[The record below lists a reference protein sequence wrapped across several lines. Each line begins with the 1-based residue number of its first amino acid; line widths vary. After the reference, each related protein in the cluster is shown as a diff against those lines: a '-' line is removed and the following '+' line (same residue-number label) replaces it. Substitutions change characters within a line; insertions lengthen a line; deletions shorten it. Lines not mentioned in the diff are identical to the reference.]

1 MMNIQF
7 MTKEN
12 AITVKDN
19 LTGEDK
25 LVYIPNFEELIAN
38 ASCEEE
44 IEAIREVEER
54 MNSDKWFLKGF
65 TFEIVY
71 TKYEKTYD
79 PFTHKWGMKWQI
91 MQHPWYRTY
100 EGVYHTKEQMIEII
114 EAL

>member
-19 LTGEDK
+19 WTGEDRI
-25 LVYIPNFEELIAN
+25 VYVPNFEELIAN
-38 ASCEEE
+38 ASCAEE
-44 IEAIREVEER
+44 IAAIKEAEKKVK
-54 MNSDKWFLKGF
+54 SDKGFFGF

-71 TKYEKTYD
+71 MKYEKTLN
-79 PFTHKWGMKWQI
+79 PFTSKWEMKWQM
-91 MQHPWYRTY
+91 MQHPWFRTH

-114 EAL
+114 EDL